1 MKLVLFDIDGTLLW
15 TDGAGRR
22 AIHDALREVFG
33 TIGPADYWFDGKTDR
48 QIVRDLM
55 RLEGFDDATI
65 DEGIPKVLARYVEG
79 LRRELQSP
87 EHPPRRLPGV
97 DQLLDALD
105 GATGIV
111 LGLLTGNIAEGA
123 DAKLRA
129 VSIDPAR
136 FKVGAFGSDHELRP
150 ELPAIAHKR
159 ANDLMKL
166 NLLGEAVVVIG
177 DTPADIQCGR
187 ALGAKAIGV
196 ATGRFSTAQLS
207 EHGAA
212 AVFENLVDTDA
223 VVAAIRN
230 C

>member
-33 TIGPADYWFDGKTDR
+33 SIGPSDYWFDGKTDR

-65 DEGIPKVLARYVEG
+65 DARIPRVLERYVER
-79 LRRELQSP
+79 LRRELKSP
-87 EHPPRRLPGV
+87 DHPPRRLPGV
-97 DQLLDALD
+97 ADLLDALD
-105 GATGIV
+105 GAPGIM

-159 ANDLMKL
+159 ANELMKL
-166 NLLGEAVVVIG
+166 NLQGDAVVVIG

-196 ATGRFSTAQLS
+196 ATGRFSTSQLS

-223 VVAAIRN
+223 VVSAIRN